1 MIEGAYPDYKKVFP
15 SGEEQSL
22 ETSKSPILTALS
34 RSAVLSNE
42 KFRGV
47 KFELSKDKLK
57 ILANNPNKESAEE
70 ELDVIYS
77 GEDFEIGFNINYVQE
92 SLNYLPSDDVEFV
105 FFGSENSCLVKN
117 SSNDDLVH
125 VIMPMRL

>member
-1 MIEGAYPDYKKVFP
+1 MAIDWPGALILILKIYKKKKIIIPRSTALELQRILNIFPEEISFSSNNSQLKVESDNFTFISKLIEGAYPDYKKVFP

-47 KFELSKDKLK
+47 KFELS
-57 ILANNPNKESAEE
+57 
-70 ELDVIYS
+70 
-77 GEDFEIGFNINYVQE
+77 
-92 SLNYLPSDDVEFV
+92 
-105 FFGSENSCLVKN
+105 
-117 SSNDDLVH
+117 
-125 VIMPMRL
+125 